1 MSFVLDALKLSEKRR
16 SRFARPVYAHPPP
29 ARRRGRRRRWLA
41 ALVAAPIVAGVF
53 LAWRLVAPPVPAPP
67 PESANVAELSGAAS
81 ANPGPPASDSPA
93 QPGGLDPAVPAAA
106 ASATPGADL
115 TAAAA
120 PVHATGAEPGPE
132 TLQENRADE
141 SPLELAP
148 PDWPALTLQMLFY
161 SPDGERSFV
170 QINGR
175 NYRMGERLDDGP
187 RVLTIAPDGVVLAH
201 RGATVRLAM
210 EQ

>member
-53 LAWRLVAPPVPAPP
+53 LAWRLVAPPSPAPP
-67 PESANVAELSGAAS
+67 PESANVAELSGAAT
-81 ANPGPPASDSPA
+81 ANPAPPTLDSLA
-93 QPGGLDPAVPAAA
+93 DSGGLDPAVPSRA
-106 ASATPGADL
+106 ASAAPGEEL
-115 TAAAA
+115 PAAAA
-120 PVHATGAEPGPE
+120 PVAATTPEPGPE
-132 TLQENRADE
+132 TLQEDRADE
-141 SPLELAP
+141 FPLELAP

-161 SPDGERSFV
+161 SPDSDRSFV

-175 NYRMGERLDDGP
+175 NYRVGERLDDGP
-187 RVLTIAPDGVVLAH
+187 QVLTIAPDGVILGH
-201 RGATVRLAM
+201 QGATVRLAM
-210 EQ
+210 ER

>member
-1 MSFVLDALKLSEKRR
+1 M
-16 SRFARPVYAHPPP
+16 
-29 ARRRGRRRRWLA
+29 
-41 ALVAAPIVAGVF
+41 
-53 LAWRLVAPPVPAPP
+53 
-67 PESANVAELSGAAS
+67 SGAATASS
-81 ANPGPPASDSPA
+81 AHPAPDSPA
-93 QPGGLDPAVPAAA
+93 QPGELDPAVPAAA
-106 ASATPGADL
+106 ASATLGTDL
-115 TAAAA
+115 TAADA

-161 SPDGERSFV
+161 SSDGERSFV

-187 RVLTIAPDGVVLAH
+187 QVLTIAPDGVVLAH
-201 RGATVRLAM
+201 QGATVRLAM